1 MQSEE
6 SQPLH
11 AVPKK
16 SPSGFQGRCDLTFQ
30 GLGFGWICAGLV
42 VLASYV
48 SQEEHPLKANHICLT
63 LIAVFLGLSGS
74 AFAQKFEVDPY
85 AGGFFPGDY
94 RNEYK
99 LRNEGVYGV
108 KAGGH
113 ISDRVLL
120 EGNWGWMPHMEF
132 KGTDPR
138 VRGMIWE
145 FTPSFNFV
153 TPRFGRAVPYVTVG
167 VGGVTGFVGDTPNT
181 TDRDLV
187 FQFRGENDTAV
198 DAGDLLFNAETK
210 HPDTP
215 ARSLVLEDGDTFFA
229 VSYGGG
235 VKALNLW
242 GPVGLRGD
250 FRGRSMPNF
259 FGNSISWMEVTG
271 GLTFS
276 WGER

>member
-1 MQSEE
+1 
-6 SQPLH
+6 
-11 AVPKK
+11 
-16 SPSGFQGRCDLTFQ
+16 
-30 GLGFGWICAGLV
+30 
-42 VLASYV
+42 
-48 SQEEHPLKANHICLT
+48 LKANHICLA
-63 LIAVFLGLSGS
+63 LVAAFLALSAP

-99 LRNEGVYGV
+99 LRTEGVYGI
-108 KAGGH
+108 KGGGR
-113 ISDRVLL
+113 ISDWVSL

-145 FTPSFNFV
+145 VAPTFNFSR
-153 TPRFGRAVPYVTVG
+153 TTFGRAVPYVTVG
-167 VGGVTGFVGDTPNT
+167 VGGVTGFVGDTPNS
-181 TDRDLV
+181 TDRDLGL
-187 FQFRGENDTAV
+187 QFRGENDTAV
-198 DAGDLLFNAETK
+198 ETGDLLFNAQTK
-210 HPDTP
+210 HANTP
-215 ARSLVLEDGDTFFA
+215 ARSLVIKDGDTFFA

-235 VKALNLW
+235 IKALNLW
-242 GPVGLRGD
+242 GPVGLRAD

-259 FGNSISWMEVTG
+259 FGNSLSWMEATG